1 MELDPESISPRER
14 YALMIGSILPRPIA
28 WVSTIS
34 PQGITNLAPFSFF
47 TGITANPMS
56 VCFAPVNNRE
66 GIPKDTLLNVRA
78 TKQFVVN
85 LANEGNALKMNETSA
100 AYPYGVSE
108 FEKVGITAEASVKV
122 KPPRVKES
130 PLHMECELIQIVT
143 LSEGPLGGHLVIG
156 KVVYFHC
163 IDSLWNNGKLRHQDL
178 KAIGRMEGA
187 WYTRTQDA
195 FELPRPEIDMTLCPK
210 LESEKK

>member
-1 MELDPESISPRER
+1 MDLDPESLPVRER
-14 YALMIGSILPRPIA
+14 YQLMIATILPRPIA

-34 PQGITNLAPFSFF
+34 PDGVPNLAPFSFF

-56 VCFAPVNNRE
+56 VCFAPVNNRD
-66 GIPKDTLLNVRA
+66 GKPKDTLVNVKA

-85 LANEGNALKMNETSA
+85 LATEANAKLMNETSA
-100 AYPYGVSE
+100 AWPYGVSE
-108 FEKVGITAEASVKV
+108 FEKAGVTPLPSVKV

-130 PLHMECELIQIVT
+130 PIHMECELIQVVT

-156 KVVYFHC
+156 KVVRLHC
-163 IDSLWNNGKLRHQDL
+163 DDALWNGGKIKHQDV
-178 KAIGRMEGA
+178 KAVGRMEGT

-195 FELPRPEIDMTLCPK
+195 FELPRPEIQ
-210 LESEKK
+210 